1 MRQKGSINILQI
13 LTSSITSYRI
23 IKRSFNCAVVQ
34 TIDFQTEYMAIDKE
48 RQRRDIER
56 FINKMPSLSTTVG
69 KVMEICSR
77 TDASPN
83 ELNKVISLDPVL
95 TGQVL
100 KLINSAYYSLVN
112 KVTSLT
118 RAITMLGMN
127 TVKNMALS
135 TAIISSVAGAKKS
148 KALPTKK
155 FWAHSIGA
163 GVSAKLLGEVK
174 GMPVMEREEL
184 FLAGLLHDLGKVPF
198 GDEYI
203 EVLNIAKIEQL
214 PLNEVELD
222 VMGIDHQEV
231 GLMIADKWRLNP
243 VIAICIGS
251 HHGATHLTGEHGNQ
265 IALVALGNIYTNI
278 LDHGYA
284 GNPFPKEKEIQL
296 LLDSV
301 GLSWGEYCGIA
312 DRVVE
317 EIHKAEIF
325 LQI

>member
-1 MRQKGSINILQI
+1 MI
-13 LTSSITSYRI
+13 
-23 IKRSFNCAVVQ
+23 V
-34 TIDFQTEYMAIDKE
+34 DKE

-100 KLINSAYYSLVN
+100 KLINSAYYSLIN

-135 TAIISSVAGAKKS
+135 TAIIRSVAGSKKS
-148 KALPTKK
+148 KALPTTK

-203 EVLNIAKIEQL
+203 EVLNIARLEQL
-214 PLNEVELD
+214 PLHQVELE

-231 GLMIADKWRLNP
+231 GLMIAEKWKLNQ
-243 VIAICIGS
+243 VITTCIGS
-251 HHGATHLTGEHGNQ
+251 HHQVDSLTGD
-265 IALVALGNIYTNI
+265 AWPTRSPWSLLVICTAI
-278 LDHGYA
+278 LSTMA
-284 GNPFPKEKEIQL
+284 MPVIRFLQKKR
-296 LLDSV
+296 SV
-301 GLSWGEYCGIA
+301 GC
-312 DRVVE
+312 
-317 EIHKAEIF
+317 
-325 LQI
+325 

>member
-1 MRQKGSINILQI
+1 MK
-13 LTSSITSYRI
+13 
-23 IKRSFNCAVVQ
+23 
-34 TIDFQTEYMAIDKE
+34 IDQDK
-48 RQRRDIER
+48 QRRDIEK
-56 FINKMPSLSTTVG
+56 FIQKMPSLSTTVG

-135 TAIISSVAGAKKS
+135 TAIIRSVAGTKKS
-148 KALPTKK
+148 KALPTTK

-174 GMPVMEREEL
+174 DVPVMEREEL

-203 EVLNIAKIEQL
+203 EVLNIAKFEQL
-214 PLNEVELD
+214 PLREVELD
-222 VMGIDHQEV
+222 ILGIDHQEV
-231 GLMIADKWRLNP
+231 GLMIAEKWKLND
-243 VIAICIGS
+243 VIKSCIGS
-251 HHGATHLTGEHGNQ
+251 HHNLDKLDSQSAELGQTLS
-265 IALVALGNIYTNI
+265 LVALGDLYANIM
-278 LDHGYA
+278 DHGYA
-284 GNPFPKEKEIQL
+284 GNPFPKEEDLHQL
-296 LLDSV
+296 LDYTGISMADFS
-301 GLSWGEYCGIA
+301 GIGE
-312 DRVVE
+312 RVVE
-317 EIHKAEIF
+317 EIDKAKVF

>member
-1 MRQKGSINILQI
+1 ME
-13 LTSSITSYRI
+13 IT
-23 IKRSFNCAVVQ
+23 KA
-34 TIDFQTEYMAIDKE
+34 E
-48 RQRRDIER
+48 QRKNIER
-56 FINKMPSLSTTVG
+56 FIRRMPSLSTTLG

-127 TVKNMALS
+127 TVKNIALS
-135 TAIISSVAGAKKS
+135 TAIIRTISGAKKS
-148 KALPTKK
+148 RALPTSK

-163 GVSAKLLGEVK
+163 GVSARLLGEVK
-174 GMPVMEREEL
+174 EIPPMEREEL

-198 GDEYI
+198 GDEYS
-203 EVLNIAKIEQL
+203 EVLKVAKVEQL
-214 PLNEVELD
+214 PLVQVERDL
-222 VMGIDHQEV
+222 MGIDHQEV
-231 GLMIADKWRLNP
+231 GSMIAEKWKLNT
-243 VIAICIGS
+243 VITECITS
-251 HHGATHLTGEHGNQ
+251 HHETKTLTGDLGQ
-265 IALVALGNIYTNI
+265 QVALIALGNIYANI

-284 GNPFPKEKEIQL
+284 GDPFPHEEDIEYLLHFTDLSWVDFSGIGGRVKEEIQ
-296 LLDSV
+296 
-301 GLSWGEYCGIA
+301 
-312 DRVVE
+312 R
-317 EIHKAEIF
+317 AEMF

>member
-1 MRQKGSINILQI
+1 
-13 LTSSITSYRI
+13 
-23 IKRSFNCAVVQ
+23 
-34 TIDFQTEYMAIDKE
+34 MAINKE

-100 KLINSAYYSLVN
+100 KLINSAYYSLIN

-135 TAIISSVAGAKKS
+135 TAIIRSVAGAKKS
-148 KALPTKK
+148 KALPTTK

-163 GVSAKLLGEVK
+163 GVSAKLLGEAK
-174 GMPVMEREEL
+174 GIPVMEREEL
-184 FLAGLLHDLGKVPF
+184 FLGGLLHDLGKVPF

-203 EVLNIAKIEQL
+203 EVLNIAKFEQL
-214 PLNEVELD
+214 PLHEVELD

-231 GLMIADKWRLNP
+231 GLMIAEKWKLNQ
-243 VIAICIGS
+243 VISKCISCHHQVGS
-251 HHGATHLTGEHGNQ
+251 ITGELRQQ

-284 GNPFPKEKEIQL
+284 GDPFPKEGEVGQ

-301 GLSWGEYCGIA
+301 GLTGDEFCGIG

-317 EIHKAEIF
+317 EIQKAEIF
-325 LQI
+325 LKL

>member
-1 MRQKGSINILQI
+1 
-13 LTSSITSYRI
+13 
-23 IKRSFNCAVVQ
+23 
-34 TIDFQTEYMAIDKE
+34 MAIDKE

-135 TAIISSVAGAKKS
+135 TAIIRSVAGAKKS
-148 KALPTKK
+148 KALPTTK

-174 GMPVMEREEL
+174 GISVMEREEL

-203 EVLNIAKIEQL
+203 EVLNIAKFEQL

-222 VMGIDHQEV
+222 VMGIDHQKV
-231 GLMIADKWRLNP
+231 GMMIAEKWKLNQ
-243 VIAICIGS
+243 VITRCIGY
-251 HHGATHLTGEHGNQ
+251 HHETTNLAGDHGLQ
-265 IALVALGNIYTNI
+265 VGLVALGNVYTNI

-284 GNPFPKEKEIQL
+284 GNPFPREQEIEQL
-296 LLDSV
+296 LDGV
-301 GLSWGEYCGIA
+301 GLSWQQFGGIG

>member
-1 MRQKGSINILQI
+1 VQQFDYSRENME
-13 LTSSITSYRI
+13 IT
-23 IKRSFNCAVVQ
+23 KA
-34 TIDFQTEYMAIDKE
+34 E
-48 RQRRDIER
+48 QRKNIER
-56 FINKMPSLSTTVG
+56 FIRRMPSLSTTLG

-127 TVKNMALS
+127 TVKNIALS
-135 TAIISSVAGAKKS
+135 TAIIRTISGAKKS
-148 KALPTKK
+148 RALPTSK

-163 GVSAKLLGEVK
+163 GVSARLLGEVK
-174 GMPVMEREEL
+174 EIPPMEREEL

-198 GDEYI
+198 GDEYS
-203 EVLNIAKIEQL
+203 EVLKVAKVEQL
-214 PLNEVELD
+214 PLVQVERDL
-222 VMGIDHQEV
+222 MGIDHQEV
-231 GLMIADKWRLNP
+231 GSMIAEKWKLNT
-243 VIAICIGS
+243 VITECITS
-251 HHGATHLTGEHGNQ
+251 HHETKTLTGDLGQ
-265 IALVALGNIYTNI
+265 QVALIALGNMYANI

-284 GNPFPKEKEIQL
+284 GDPFPPEEDLEYLLRFADLSWADFSGIGSRVKEEIQ
-296 LLDSV
+296 
-301 GLSWGEYCGIA
+301 
-312 DRVVE
+312 R
-317 EIHKAEIF
+317 AEMF

>member
-1 MRQKGSINILQI
+1 
-13 LTSSITSYRI
+13 
-23 IKRSFNCAVVQ
+23 
-34 TIDFQTEYMAIDKE
+34 MALDKDK
-48 RQRRDIER
+48 QRRDIDR

-135 TAIISSVAGAKKS
+135 TAIIRSVAGAKKS
-148 KALPTKK
+148 KALPTTK

-163 GVSAKLLGEVK
+163 GVSAKLLGEAK
-174 GMPVMEREEL
+174 GIAIMEREEL

-203 EVLNIAKIEQL
+203 EVLNIARIEQL

-222 VMGIDHQEV
+222 IMGIDHQEV
-231 GLMIADKWRLNP
+231 GLMIAEKWKLNQ
-243 VIAICIGS
+243 VISKCISS
-251 HHGATHLTGEHGNQ
+251 HHQLANLTENMGQ
-265 IALVALGNIYTNI
+265 QVAFVALGNIYANI

-284 GNPFPKEKEIQL
+284 GNPFPREEEIGRL
-296 LLDSV
+296 LRSV
-301 GLSWGEYCGIA
+301 DLSWEDFCGIGG
-312 DRVVE
+312 RVVE
-317 EIHKAEIF
+317 EIQKAEIF
-325 LQI
+325 LKI

>member
-1 MRQKGSINILQI
+1 MSIDQ
-13 LTSSITSYRI
+13 
-23 IKRSFNCAVVQ
+23 
-34 TIDFQTEYMAIDKE
+34 DK
-48 RQRRDIER
+48 QRRDIEK
-56 FINKMPSLSTTVG
+56 FISKMPSLSTTVG

-135 TAIISSVAGAKKS
+135 TAIIRSVAGAKKS

-174 GMPVMEREEL
+174 GIAVMEREEL

-203 EVLNIAKIEQL
+203 EVLNIAKYEQL
-214 PLNEVELD
+214 PLCQVELD
-222 VMGIDHQEV
+222 VLGIDHQEV
-231 GLMIADKWRLNP
+231 GLMIADKWKLNT
-243 VIAICIGS
+243 VITTCIGS
-251 HHGATHLTGEHGNQ
+251 HHDIKNIQKQTAELQQQLG
-265 IALVALGNIYTNI
+265 LVALGNLYANI

-284 GNPFPKEKEIQL
+284 GNPFPDEDDVHIL
-296 LLDSV
+296 LGIT
-301 GLSWGEYCGIA
+301 GLTMEEFCGIGN
-312 DRVVE
+312 RVVE
-317 EIHKAEIF
+317 EIDKAKIF